1 MKILLIYPN
10 INAQVGFNFGVAF
23 ISALLKKHGHTT
35 RLINLNEKLARLPD
49 DKEIQKIIEEFK
61 PRLIGFSVVTPQYQ
75 YALKVAKLIKSFC
88 DIPIVCGGVHAT
100 MVPEEV
106 IKEDCIDYVCVG
118 EGEEAVLELAS
129 NLEKGADTKHI
140 ANIWSKDNGK
150 IISNNVR
157 PLPELSKLPRKDYGI
172 FDFQDMINVED
183 GWVRLMTSRGC
194 PFKCTYCFNH
204 SIADRYKNETG
215 RSFKDINY
223 IRRHDVDEVIDE
235 INYLLNNYENITTF
249 IFDDDIFTSNKT
261 YLKEFCHKYKEK
273 VKIPFVANAHI
284 RAFDEDRAKLLKDAG
299 CIIVKFGLESGSERI
314 RREILKRPM
323 TNDEIIRAFESAHKY
338 NLHTSAFV
346 MFGLP
351 YETKE
356 DIFETIK
363 LLSIIKPGRF
373 RWSIFYPFPRTEAYE
388 ISKKGNFINFDKMK
402 SLDNFTDDTCLDFGE
417 EHNLFISRLQRTFPW
432 YVNMYCNNSSN
443 GIFPILT
450 KIIEKIPSDAWE
462 DVKDFIMPCDR
473 EISKQ
478 LVQSNTEHYTIKYNS
493 FTAVNSKWDN

>member
-10 INAQVGFNFGVAF
+10 INAQVGFNFGIAF

-35 RLINLNEKLARLPD
+35 KLINLNEKLARLPD
-49 DKEIQKIIEEFK
+49 DREIQDIVEKFE
-61 PRLIGFSVVTPQYQ
+61 PHLIGFSVVTPQFQ
-75 YALKVAKLIKSFC
+75 YALKVARLIKGFC
-88 DIPIVCGGVHAT
+88 DIPIVCGGIHAT
-100 MVPEEV
+100 MVPDEV
-106 IKEDCIDYVCVG
+106 IKEDCFDYVCVG
-118 EGEEAVLELAS
+118 EGEEAVLELVTK
-129 NLEKGADTKHI
+129 LEEGADTKLI
-140 ANIWSKDNGK
+140 ANIWSKDDGK
-150 IISNNVR
+150 IISNKVR
-157 PLPELSKLPRKDYGI
+157 PLPELSRLPRKDYDI
-172 FDFQDMINVED
+172 FDFQNMINAED

-204 SIADRYKNETG
+204 SIVERYKDETG
-215 RSFKDINY
+215 NAPKDLNY

-235 INYLLNNYENITTF
+235 IDYLLNNYKNIKTF

-284 RAFDEDRAKLLKDAG
+284 RAFDEERAKLLKDAG

-323 TNDEIIRAFESAHKY
+323 TNDEIIHAFESAHKY

-363 LLSIIKPGRF
+363 LLGTIKPGRF

-388 ISKKGNFINFDKMK
+388 ISKKGNYINFDKMK

-432 YVNMYCNNSSN
+432 YVNTYCNNSSN
-443 GIFPILT
+443 GIFSILT
-450 KIIEKIPSDAWE
+450 KMIEKIPSNVWE
-462 DVKDFIMPCDR
+462 DIKDFVIPCDK

-478 LVQSNTEHYTIKYNS
+478 LKQAKVEHYTIKYNS
-493 FTAVNSKWDN
+493 FTAVNSKWDK

>member
-23 ISALLKKHGHTT
+23 ISALLRKHGHTT
-35 RLINLNEKLARLPD
+35 RLINLNEKLARLPE
-49 DKEIQKIIEEFK
+49 DKEIQKIIEEFE

-88 DIPIVCGGVHAT
+88 DISIVCGGVHAT

-106 IKEDCIDYVCVG
+106 IKEDCFDYVCVG

-150 IISNNVR
+150 TISNKVR
-157 PLPELSKLPRKDYGI
+157 PLPELSKLPRKDYDI
-172 FDFQDMINVED
+172 FDFQDMINAED

-223 IRRHDVDEVIDE
+223 IRRHDVDEVIEE
-235 INYLLNNYENITTF
+235 INFLLTNYKDITTF
-249 IFDDDIFTSNKT
+249 VFDDDIFTSNKT
-261 YLKEFCHKYKEK
+261 YLREFCDRYGNT
-273 VKIPFVANAHI
+273 VKIPFVVNAHA
-284 RAFDEDRAKLLKDAG
+284 RAFDEDRAKMLKEAG

-314 RREILKRPM
+314 RREILNRPM
-323 TNDEIIRAFESAHKY
+323 TNKEIIHAFECAHKY
-338 NLHTSAFV
+338 DLHTSAFV

-351 YETKE
+351 HETKE

-363 LLSIIKPGRF
+363 LLGTIKPGRF
-373 RWSIFYPFPRTEAYE
+373 RWSIFYPFPKTVAYE

-432 YVNMYCNNSSN
+432 YVNVYCNNSSN

-450 KIIEKIPSDAWE
+450 KMIEKIPSDAWE

-493 FTAVNSKWDN
+493 FTAVNSKWDK